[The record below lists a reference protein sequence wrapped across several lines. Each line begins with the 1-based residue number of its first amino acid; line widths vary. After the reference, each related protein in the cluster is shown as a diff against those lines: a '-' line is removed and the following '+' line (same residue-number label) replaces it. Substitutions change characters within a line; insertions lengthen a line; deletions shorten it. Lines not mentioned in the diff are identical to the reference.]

1 MTVREVRDW
10 YRAAPGYWFRPKL
23 FGWGAV
29 PVTWQGWLATLG
41 LIVLALPVA
50 WLAERRGMEFL
61 ILLVPMVAGFV
72 YLCWAKTDGDWKWRW
87 GPKDTGR

>member
-1 MTVREVRDW
+1 MNIHEIRDW

-29 PVTWQGWLATLG
+29 PVTWQGWAATLG
-41 LIVLALPVA
+41 LIVLAVPLG
-50 WLAERRGMEFL
+50 WLAETRGPIFL
-61 ILLVPMVAGFV
+61 ALLIPMVAAFV

-87 GPKDTGR
+87 GRD